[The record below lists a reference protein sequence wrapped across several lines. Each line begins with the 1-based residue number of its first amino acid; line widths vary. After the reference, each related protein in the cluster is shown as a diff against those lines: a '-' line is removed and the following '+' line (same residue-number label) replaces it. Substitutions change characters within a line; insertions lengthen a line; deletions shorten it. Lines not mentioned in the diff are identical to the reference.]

1 VLNRA
6 GLGAAPVTAVLGVSL
21 GVDIFAVIGGRG
33 DNHISSIMALY
44 ILKVCK

>member
-1 VLNRA
+1 MTERVLNRA

-33 DNHISSIMALY
+33 
-44 ILKVCK
+44 VCLVDLRSFA